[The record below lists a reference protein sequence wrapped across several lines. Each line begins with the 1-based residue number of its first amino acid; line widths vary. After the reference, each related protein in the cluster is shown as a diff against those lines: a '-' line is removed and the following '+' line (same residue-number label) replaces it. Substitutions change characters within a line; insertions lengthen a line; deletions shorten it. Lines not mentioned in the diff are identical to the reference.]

1 MTMRVK
7 QQCQESLV
15 PPPFLEFDQTV
26 KRLLA
31 SKRHYEL
38 PLAPET
44 CLRLL
49 KGRIE
54 QRADWFRPGLG
65 FRSYRMECGTQGA
78 AQFELLPGPFSRL
91 DGFIGEITLSKNGS
105 HITLRIVPAFWI
117 YGFFAVGVAYLLLRQ
132 GCTFGYEPLL
142 LAGFLLLEGILVLRV
157 LGNLRI
163 LKAFES
169 VIRELEAEGRAP
181 V

>member
-1 MTMRVK
+1 
-7 QQCQESLV
+7 
-15 PPPFLEFDQTV
+15 V

-65 FRSYRMECGTQGA
+65 FRSYRMKCGTREA
-78 AQFELLPGPFSRL
+78 TQFELLPGPFARL
-91 DGFIGEITLSKNGS
+91 DGFIGEITLSHNGS
-105 HITLRIVPAFWI
+105 HIALRVVPSFWV
-117 YGFFAVGVAYLLLRQ
+117 YGFFGVGVAYLLLRQ
-132 GCTFGYEPLL
+132 GCTFGHDPLL
-142 LAGFLLLEGILVLRV
+142 LAALLLLDGMLVLRV
-157 LGNLRI
+157 RANLRI
-163 LKAFES
+163 LRAFES
-169 VIRELEAEGRAP
+169 VIRELEAVGRAQA
-181 V
+181 